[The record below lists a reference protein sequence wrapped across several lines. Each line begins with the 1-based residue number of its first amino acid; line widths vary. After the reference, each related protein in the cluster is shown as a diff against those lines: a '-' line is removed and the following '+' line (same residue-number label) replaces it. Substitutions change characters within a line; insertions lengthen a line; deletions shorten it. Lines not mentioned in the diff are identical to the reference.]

1 MTSSIQSSSTGIRTS
16 HPWTAADSAAG
27 FVLRYLIPMR
37 EQLIPWVRSQ
47 PLADECIRRL
57 VAHLVAKGFGDQ
69 GKGRIRD
76 FLMRGIRSAA
86 KSAIADIPEAKRP
99 KIDFSTWALDSPS
112 WIDNWRQGLLTRS
125 WRCLERLEHKD
136 LTRPLYA
143 ILRMATEYPND
154 DAAMLAV
161 RINTQSD
168 INVDKDKIRELLGP
182 ARTAFAEILSLEIEE
197 TLEQADPASVMQEI
211 ETLGLTSMFLTAKA

>member
-1 MTSSIQSSSTGIRTS
+1 
-16 HPWTAADSAAG
+16 
-27 FVLRYLIPMR
+27 
-37 EQLIPWVRSQ
+37 
-47 PLADECIRRL
+47 
-57 VAHLVAKGFGDQ
+57 
-69 GKGRIRD
+69 
-76 FLMRGIRSAA
+76 
-86 KSAIADIPEAKRP
+86 
-99 KIDFSTWALDSPS
+99 
-112 WIDNWRQGLLTRS
+112 
-125 WRCLERLEHKD
+125 
-136 LTRPLYA
+136 
-143 ILRMATEYPND
+143 MATEYPND